1 MVQCLTRARVHA
13 GRLVLAGATAAVV
26 TFGASAAIAQADTP
40 PPNPLYAVAINTGM
54 AADQLQQEMAE
65 QSAALNQAALAN
77 SASSFATFNPLF
89 G

>member
-13 GRLVLAGATAAVV
+13 GRLALAGATAAVV
-26 TFGASAAIAQADTP
+26 TVGAPAAIAQADTP
-40 PPNPLYAVAINTGM
+40 PVNPIYAVAINTGM